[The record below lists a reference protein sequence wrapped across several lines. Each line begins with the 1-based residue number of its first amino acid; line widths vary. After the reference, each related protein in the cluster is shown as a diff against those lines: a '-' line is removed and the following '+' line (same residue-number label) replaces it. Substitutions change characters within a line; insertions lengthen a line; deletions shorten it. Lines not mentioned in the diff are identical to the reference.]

1 MSIEKRFFGKLDG
14 KGDVDIYKIT
24 NKNGAF
30 VELMTLGAGIHSIN
44 VPDRN
49 GKLGDVVLGFDDVNN
64 YLNPDLGYQGLVVGR
79 YANRIRDAKFSMD
92 GVEYNTPKN
101 QGTWTL
107 HGGGRFSFNIWEVK
121 ETGNDFVVFSFFSP
135 DMQDGFPGNFT
146 MNVKYT
152 FDDSNTLKI
161 EYFVLSDK
169 KTVANPTNHAYF
181 NLSADSSKTVEDEYA
196 YLFID
201 CLPPRKF
208 SVYPKNLDDFAIG
221 YCLGEGLIKTNE
233 DIEEIKVSKTNVL
246 VKTRL
251 NHTSEEDFEQDD
263 IVQKRKGECEHAC
276 VCRLLEYQGVNSD
289 NAGGIRS
296 QLKTVTPNNSPLKI
310 DATQIIKDMENLK
323 ENAKI
328 WQETGSVHVAQL
340 IYKNKSIIREDVS
353 RHVAVDKVIG
363 AAFKS
368 GYDLTQSYITYSGRM
383 PADMLIKV
391 IRVGIPIII
400 SNAAPAASGYE
411 IAKKG
416 NITMVGF
423 VRNNRFNLYSAP
435 QRINLE
441 K

>member
-107 HGGGRFSFNIWEVK
+107 HGGGRFSFNIWDVK

-181 NLSADSSKTVEDEYA
+181 NLSADSSKTVEDEYLQVNA
-196 YLFID
+196 DKFTETDDTQLPTGEFGLVEGTMMDFRTLHKIGDKID
-201 CLPPRKF
+201 EPFR
-208 SVYPKNLDDFAIG
+208 AIIEGIG
-221 YCLGEGLIKTNE
+221 YDNNYCLYDKKLGELTQAAVLYDEASGRQMQVYTDLVGIQVYCGGWLAKDGNPGKG
-233 DIEEIKVSKTNVL
+233 DSKVTFRRGV
-246 VKTRL
+246 
-251 NHTSEEDFEQDD
+251 
-263 IVQKRKGECEHAC
+263 A
-276 VCRLLEYQGVNSD
+276 LE
-289 NAGGIRS
+289 
-296 QLKTVTPNNSPLKI
+296 
-310 DATQIIKDMENLK
+310 
-323 ENAKI
+323 
-328 WQETGSVHVAQL
+328 
-340 IYKNKSIIREDVS
+340 
-353 RHVAVDKVIG
+353 
-363 AAFKS
+363 
-368 GYDLTQSYITYSGRM
+368 TQSYPDS
-383 PADMLIKV
+383 V
-391 IRVGIPIII
+391 NH
-400 SNAAPAASGYE
+400 SNFPF
-411 IAKKG
+411 K
-416 NITMVGF
+416 F
-423 VRNNRFNLYSAP
+423 VEPNKEFKTTTEFRFSV
-435 QRINLE
+435 